1 MEKIN
6 LAYKSLFL
14 FLFFTSCT
22 KDQNIPYVAELIQKI
37 VAESQ
42 SPADVGTPSIEDLS
56 NAGVQNLTGDQEK
69 YEVAI
74 ANANPIPSTLTELQ
88 QIINDVNGDRA
99 YLGNTELVWSDE
111 FDTDGSPSSSNW
123 DYDIGNN
130 NGWGNGESQYYTS
143 QEDNVIVEDGL
154 LKITARKENFE
165 GANYTSARIKSQG
178 RYSFTYGKVEIRAKL
193 PSAAGTWPALWM
205 LGSNITSVGWPKCG
219 EIDIMEQK
227 GWDKNKVSSA
237 LHNQSS
243 SGNTIHFKELDL
255 TTSTTDFHVYAVNWT
270 PDEITFS
277 VDGNEYYTYSPE
289 DKTEVNWPYDK
300 PQFIILN
307 VAMGGD
313 LGGQIPEDFNESSMQ
328 IDYVRVYR

>member
-1 MEKIN
+1 MEKTK
-6 LAYKSLFL
+6 LTYKILCLF
-14 FLFFTSCT
+14 FFFTSCA
-22 KDQNIPYVAELIQKI
+22 KDQDIPYVAELIEKI

-42 SPADVGTPSIEDLS
+42 SPAEGETPSIEDLS
-56 NAGVQNLTGDQEK
+56 NAGVQNLTGDQKE

-74 ANANPIPSTLTELQ
+74 ANAKPIPTTLTELQ

-99 YLGNTELVWSDE
+99 YMGNTKLVWSDE

-123 DYDIGNN
+123 DYDIGTN

-205 LGSNITSVGWPKCG
+205 LGSNITTVGWPKCG

-243 SGNTIHFKELDL
+243 SGNTIHVKELDL

-277 VDGNEYYTYSPE
+277 VDGNEYYTYRPE